1 MKTFLLCITS
11 IVIAL
16 MFILGHST
24 PTFSQIPLDREQ
36 ADRTINAQ
44 TRSQVIESVIEAL
57 DEYIFPDV
65 AQQVQAD
72 IRSRSQNGAY
82 NHITSAKQFAETL
95 TNQVQAIS
103 HDKHLRVFYSYN
115 PFPQLDG
122 QEQQPPPEEQEKF
135 RRSVAWQNFGFQ
147 KVERLAGN
155 IGYLDLRGFL
165 PPEAAGETAIAAMN
179 FLNNTD
185 SLIIDLR
192 QNGGGSPA
200 MVALLSTY
208 LFDSELVH
216 LNDLHWRE
224 RNEDGTFQ
232 ERVEQYWTLPYVPGN
247 RYLNKP
253 VYLLTSSFTFSAAE
267 EFTNNLK
274 QLKRATIIGETTGG
288 GANPGKF
295 QPLTDHF
302 GIFIPTGRAVNPITQ
317 TNWEGTGVEP
327 DVKVSAEQALKNAH
341 LKALKDV
348 LAKTTEPEFV
358 EELKQA
364 IETLENN

>member
-1 MKTFLLCITS
+1 MKTFLFCITS
-11 IVIAL
+11 LTIAL
-16 MFILGHST
+16 MLILGHPR
-24 PTFSQIPLDREQ
+24 PTFSQIPLNGEQ
-36 ADRTINAQ
+36 PDQTIDAQ
-44 TRSQVIESVIEAL
+44 TRSQVIEAVIKTL
-57 DEYIFPDV
+57 DEYIFPEV

-72 IRSRSQNGAY
+72 IRSRLQNGVY
-82 NHITSAKQFAETL
+82 NNITSAKQLAKAL
-95 TNQVQAIS
+95 TKHVQAIS

-115 PFPQLDG
+115 PFPQNNER
-122 QEQQPPPEEQEKF
+122 EQQPTPEEQEKF
-135 RRSVAWQNFGFQ
+135 RRSVAWENFGFK

-179 FLNNTD
+179 FLNNTE

-192 QNGGGSPA
+192 QNGGGSPD
-200 MVALLSTY
+200 MVALISTY
-208 LFDSELVH
+208 LFDSKLVH
-216 LNDLHWRE
+216 LNDLQWRE
-224 RNEDGTFQ
+224 RSEDGTFQ
-232 ERVEQYWTLPYVPGN
+232 ERVEQHWTLPYVPGN
-247 RYLNKP
+247 RYLKP
-253 VYLLTSSFTFSAAE
+253 VYVLTSSFTFSAAE

-288 GANPGKF
+288 GANPGRF
-295 QPLTDHF
+295 QPLSNHF

-327 DVKVSAEQALKNAH
+327 DVKVSAE
-341 LKALKDV
+341 KALKIAHLEALKEV

-364 IETLENN
+364 IATLEQN